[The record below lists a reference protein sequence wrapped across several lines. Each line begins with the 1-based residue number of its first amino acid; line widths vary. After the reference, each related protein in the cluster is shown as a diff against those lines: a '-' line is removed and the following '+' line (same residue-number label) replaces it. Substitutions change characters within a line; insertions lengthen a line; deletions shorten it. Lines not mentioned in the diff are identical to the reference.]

1 MRITKMS
8 IETQR
13 EQWLLE
19 RWCPKTCLMAGL
31 LKPSI
36 CQKKKE
42 RKRKNAIS
50 AKCNRTKPKKISSG
64 ASLMAQ
70 W

>member
-1 MRITKMS
+1 MRIAKMCTD
-8 IETQR
+8 TQR

-19 RWCPKTCLMAGL
+19 RWCPKTCLKAGL
-31 LKPSI
+31 LKLSI
-36 CQKKKE
+36 WKKK
-42 RKRKNAIS
+42 RKSEIS

-64 ASLMAQ
+64 ASMVAQ